1 MEADAVEGGVGA
13 AFGLWVGSD
22 DAPDWTAA
30 ARRLATLV
38 GCCRVLLVGI

>member
-30 ARRLATLV
+30 ARHLAALV
-38 GCCRVLLVGI
+38 CCCRVLLVGI